1 MNEGGDLP
9 GLDLMDQVDPDED
22 DDDDVRLFEDEF
34 GMP

>member
-1 MNEGGDLP
+1 MNEGKDFR

-22 DDDDVRLFEDEF
+22 DDDDVRLFEDEV